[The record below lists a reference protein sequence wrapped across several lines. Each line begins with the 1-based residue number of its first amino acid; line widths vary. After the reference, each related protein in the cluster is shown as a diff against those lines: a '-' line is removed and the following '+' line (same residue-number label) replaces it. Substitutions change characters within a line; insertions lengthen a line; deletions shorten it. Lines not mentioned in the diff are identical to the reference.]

1 MDLTESIAPKSDQL
15 NADDLITGPRS
26 YTIDR
31 VTKGSTEQPFNIHL
45 VENPGHPYRPSK
57 SMRRVLVMAWGKESD
72 DWPTGGRI
80 TLFRDP
86 EVKFGRDEVGG
97 IKISHLSHLNRP
109 MTIALTVTRGKREP
123 HTVQPL
129 PQSPQGESPRGAA
142 RVLDTPGAGKVEG
155 ADAATSSTPPPAD
168 PLKEIGRL
176 MKLADITERAHA
188 TAYVTDVIGREVAS
202 TKDLTDAEKDT
213 LIESLKREVG
223 E

>member
-1 MDLTESIAPKSDQL
+1 MDISQTTAPDSTQV
-15 NADDLITGPRS
+15 NAEDFLSGPR
-26 YTIDR
+26 TVTVVAVREGTAQQPVNID
-31 VTKGSTEQPFNIHL
+31 L
-45 VENPGHPYRPSK
+45 VEFPGRAYRPNK
-57 SMRRVLVMAWGKESD
+57 TMRRVIEAAWGRD
-72 DWPTGGRI
+72 TDAYTGRRM
-80 TLFRDP
+80 TLYRDP
-86 EVKFGRDEVGG
+86 EVTFGRDTPGG
-97 IKISHLSHLNRP
+97 IKISNLSHIDRTI
-109 MTIALTVTRGKREP
+109 TIALTVTRGRRAPVVVE
-123 HTVQPL
+123 PL
-129 PQSPQGESPRGAA
+129 PQSPQGESPRGATQGA
-142 RVLDTPGAGKVEG
+142 PTPGAGKVEG